1 MSRQRMRVFGAA
13 LLLVAI
19 GIVVGRAT
27 AREQVLPAKLRALQE
42 ERLAVLK
49 DIQVQTTAA
58 YGQGTTGIKAVID
71 ARIQLLDAQIELAE
85 SREEILKLR
94 TDLVNEAMTWEQN
107 VARMIKNGERP
118 GIDALK
124 AKVFRLNAQIAL
136 EKARSETSLR
146 NEGK

>member
-1 MSRQRMRVFGAA
+1 MSRQRTQLCVGA
-13 LLLVAI
+13 LLLLVI
-19 GIVVGRAT
+19 GIVVGHAT
-27 AREQVLPAKLRALQE
+27 AREQVASAKLRILQE

-94 TDLVNEAMTWEQN
+94 TDLVNEAMMWEQN